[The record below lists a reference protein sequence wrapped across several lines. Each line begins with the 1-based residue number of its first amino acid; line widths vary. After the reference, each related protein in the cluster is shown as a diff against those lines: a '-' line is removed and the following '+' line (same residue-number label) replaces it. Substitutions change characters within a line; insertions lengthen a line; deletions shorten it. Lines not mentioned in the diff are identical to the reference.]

1 MKYIITFVFIAI
13 CIAFI
18 TGFYFKATTETQVM
32 GERVIGLSVLATSFI
47 LMPLFIYHRWKGK
60 KIEDY
65 MLSKENLDKMNK
77 KVKGNP
83 RKSDLEN

>member
-1 MKYIITFVFIAI
+1 MKYIIGFVFFAI

-18 TGFYFKATTETQVM
+18 TGFYFKANEQAIL
-32 GERVIGLSVLATSFI
+32 GERIIGLSVLATSFI
-47 LMPLFIYHRWKGK
+47 LMPLFIFHRWKGK

-77 KVKGNP
+77 KVNSRIG
-83 RKSDLEN
+83 RKD